1 MRMRTV
7 ILGVSLVFG
16 VGLMCE
22 ASAQAVAQNANKPMA
37 AKKAKPA
44 AKPAAKAAEAKPAA
58 AAPSAGQ
65 ATMAEKP
72 KPKPRPKRKGAATM
86 AGVPHGVPACIKHL
100 SQMAEKDPLINF
112 EGHPSEIVNNGLMW
126 NDPKSHCSI
135 ASDDAT
141 RKKVAELA
149 NAWRMK
155 DGAKVRSLLEELG
168 SAAGSK

>member
-22 ASAQAVAQNANKPMA
+22 ASAQAVAQNANKPA
-37 AKKAKPA
+37 AARKAKPA
-44 AKPAAKAAEAKPAA
+44 KKAPEAKPAA
-58 AAPSAGQ
+58 AAPAAAPAQ
-65 ATMAEKP
+65 AAAEKPMAKP
-72 KPKPRPKRKGAATM
+72 KPKRKASM
-86 AGVPHGVPACIKHL
+86 AMSGVPNGVPNCIKHL
-100 SQMAEKDPLINF
+100 AKMAEKDPLINYD
-112 EGHPSEIVNNGLMW
+112 GHPSEIVNNGLMW

-135 ASDDAT
+135 GSDDAM
-141 RKKVAELA
+141 RKKVVEMA

-155 DGAKVRSLLEELG
+155 DSATVRSLLAELG

>member
-22 ASAQAVAQNANKPMA
+22 ASAQAVAQNANKPA
-37 AKKAKPA
+37 AARKAKPA
-44 AKPAAKAAEAKPAA
+44 KKAPEAKPAA
-58 AAPSAGQ
+58 AAATPTPQ
-65 ATMAEKP
+65 AAAEKPMAKP
-72 KPKPRPKRKGAATM
+72 KPKRKASM
-86 AGVPHGVPACIKHL
+86 AMSGVPNGVPNCIKHL
-100 SQMAEKDPLINF
+100 AKMAEKDPLINYD
-112 EGHPSEIVNNGLMW
+112 GHPSEIVNNGLMW

-135 ASDDAT
+135 GSDDAM
-141 RKKVAELA
+141 RKKVVELA

-155 DGAKVRSLLEELG
+155 ESATVRSLLAELG